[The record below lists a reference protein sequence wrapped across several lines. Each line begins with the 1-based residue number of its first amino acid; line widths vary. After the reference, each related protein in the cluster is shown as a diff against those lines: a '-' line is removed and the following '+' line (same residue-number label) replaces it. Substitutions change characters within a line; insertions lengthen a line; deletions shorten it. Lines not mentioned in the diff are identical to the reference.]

1 MLDEGLEKYT
11 SKVCIP
17 KSNTMYHMYILD
29 ASKCVHVV
37 HSIGFKSVLILGIH
51 TSLSLSLSLWSPSM
65 IGENRQFVTNELVEF
80 QK

>member
-17 KSNTMYHMYILD
+17 KSNTMYHMHILD

-37 HSIGFKSVLILGIH
+37 HSVGFKSVLILGIH
-51 TSLSLSLSLWSPSM
+51 TSLFLSLWSPSM
-65 IGENRQFVTNELVEF
+65 IGENRQFVTNEPVEF